1 MARKRHSDED
11 ILKLLRE
18 IELNLAAGNDVVS
31 ACRSVGISDATY
43 YNWRKRF
50 GGMGRSQLSEL
61 KSLEKENG
69 RLKKIVAELELD
81 KLILKERLDF
91 LKPKA

>member
-18 IELNLAAGNDVVS
+18 IELKLANGSDEAS
-31 ACRSVGISDATY
+31 ACRGVGISDATN

-50 GGMGRSQLSEL
+50 GGLGRSRYGS
-61 KSLEKENG
+61 SDNSWG
-69 RLKKIVAELELD
+69 AIYNPSCPHSTA
-81 KLILKERLDF
+81 F
-91 LKPKA
+91 LFYR

>member
-18 IELNLAAGNDVVS
+18 IEVKLSNGSDVQS
-31 ACRSVGISDATY
+31 ACRGAGIRDATY

-50 GGMGRSQLSEL
+50 GGMGRSQVSEL
-61 KSLEKENG
+61 RRLEKENA
-69 RLKKIVAELELD
+69 RLRRSSRNSNLTS
-81 KLILKERLDF
+81 
-91 LKPKA
+91 